1 MSTHDLI
8 IFVALYGMYD
18 SIFDILNDTNVMG
31 FSHPASIKID
41 NISCLW
47 SITSCFLIL
56 LFMDK
61 PLPSCLAGGCLWYDI
76 ALDKTT
82 FICTPRNKG
91 MTPRQTICPG
101 INCIFCMVTGSL
113 MITDFLYCDRN
124 NTCPGT
130 RCVICII
137 HCGCKTR
144 QQSDDDSEE
153 RYNHN
158 NWD

>member
-31 FSHPASIKID
+31 FSHPAFIKID

-82 FICTPRNKG
+82 FICTPGDKSV
-91 MTPRQTICPG
+91 TPGHSICS
-101 INCIFCMVTGSL
+101 CIHSILCMVTCSF
-113 MITDFLYCDRN
+113 MVTDFLYSNCN
-124 NTCPGT
+124 NACAGT
-130 RCVICII
+130 RCVICIV
-137 HCGCKTR
+137 HCGCKT
-144 QQSDDDSEE
+144 
-153 RYNHN
+153 
-158 NWD
+158 